1 MKYFNQMFVCME
13 IFHIFAAKSLNLSDM
28 EKKKSV
34 FETLNAINVNGKTEK
49 KNGLTYLSWAF
60 AWGEIK
66 KNYPNA
72 TYTIYENANGMNYHT
87 DGRTA
92 WVKTGVT
99 IEGIEY
105 IEYLPVMDYRNQS
118 ITIDKITSFNVN
130 TAIQR
135 SLTKACARHG
145 LGLYIYAGEDLP
157 EEEKEEQPAKTKP
170 TKPKGNQVINAKDD
184 DGLEDAYI
192 IMKPQIETCGS
203 IDELTM
209 IWKKSDERLRMYEPY
224 KTLVAA
230 RNRELS
236 NK

>member
-1 MKYFNQMFVCME
+1 
-13 IFHIFAAKSLNLSDM
+13 M

-72 TYTIYENANGMNYHT
+72 TYTIYESANGMNYHT

-118 ITIDKITSFNVN
+118 ITIDKLTSFNVN

-157 EEEKEEQPAKTKP
+157 EEEQTQKP
-170 TKPKGNQVINAKDD
+170 QPKGNAVIKAKDD
-184 DGLEDAYI
+184 DGLEDAYL
-192 IMKPQIETCGS
+192 IMKPQIENCGS
-203 IDELTM
+203 REELTM
-209 IWKKSDERLRMYEPY
+209 IWKKSDERLRLYQPY
-224 KTLVAA
+224 KTLVAE
-230 RNRELS
+230 RNRQLS
-236 NK
+236 NKE

>member
-1 MKYFNQMFVCME
+1 
-13 IFHIFAAKSLNLSDM
+13 M

-34 FETLNAINVNGKTEK
+34 FETLNAINLNGKTEK

-72 TYTIYENANGMNYHT
+72 TYTIYESANGMNYHT

-118 ITIDKITSFNVN
+118 ITIDKLTSFNVN

-157 EEEKEEQPAKTKP
+157 EEEQAAKPQT
-170 TKPKGNQVINAKDD
+170 KGNAVIKAKDD
-184 DGLEDAYI
+184 DGLEDAYL